1 MIAPVTVREIGRV
14 TGLKQG
20 IAKVSGLYNCVV
32 GHILDFPP
40 CASGLVIGFTEKE
53 ALVFLLGNAQDIVVG
68 STVINRMQDFTIPVG
83 KEIVGR
89 VVNILGQPL
98 DGLGAI
104 SVEAQATVFREAPG
118 VFDRTPIHETFETG
132 TLAIDATF
140 PIGKGQ
146 RELVVGDR
154 MTGKTTI
161 CLDAIIN
168 QAGKD
173 IICIYC
179 CIGRA
184 YTSLYR
190 IIELLQEHNAI
201 AYTTIVAALASDSA
215 GEQYL
220 APYAATA
227 IAEFFMHQ
235 GRHVFIVYD
244 DLTKHAWAYRQLS
257 LLLERPPGRE
267 AYPGDIFYVHSQL
280 MERAAKLDKKL
291 GSGSLTCLPI
301 VETQQGDITGYVCS
315 NLVSMTDGQIY
326 VSSDLFN
333 AGLRPAVD
341 LGLSVSRVGS
351 KAQCKAVKKLSGG
364 LRLDFIQYNEL
375 LKTTKFKPATGEAV
389 LRQLNRGRVMSNF
402 LFAQDQNRPYSRE
415 EEIVFLFAMKS
426 DLLMNQTDD
435 QIKNFKKNIISF
447 IAAQAPD
454 LINELKTGNE
464 LNDNLKKEITRLIN
478 DFLAENTTAT
488 PGKETKTQH
497 SAG

>member
-1 MIAPVTVREIGRV
+1 MIAPVTVREIGKV

-20 IAKVSGLYNCVV
+20 IAKVGGLYNCVV
-32 GHILDFPP
+32 GYILDFPP
-40 CASGLVIGFTEKE
+40 FASGLIIGFTEKE

-68 STVINRMQDFTIPVG
+68 SPVINRMQDFTIPVG
-83 KEIVGR
+83 KDIVGR
-89 VVNILGQPL
+89 VVNTMGQPL
-98 DGLGAI
+98 DGKGAVT
-104 SVEAQATVFREAPG
+104 VEAQANVFRDAPG
-118 VFDRTPIHETFETG
+118 VFDRTPINETFETG
-132 TLAIDATF
+132 TIAIDATF

-184 YTSLYR
+184 YTSLFR
-190 IIELLQEHNAI
+190 IIELLQEHNAL

-220 APYAATA
+220 APYAASA
-227 IAEFFMHQ
+227 IAEFFMYQ

-280 MERAAKLDKKL
+280 MERSAKMNPKL
-291 GSGSLTCLPI
+291 GGGSITCLPI
-301 VETQQGDITGYVCS
+301 VETQQGDIAGYVVS

-333 AGLRPAVD
+333 AGFRPAVD

-375 LKTTKFKPATGEAV
+375 LKTTKFKPATGDTV
-389 LRQLNRGRVMSNF
+389 LRQLNRGRIMSNF

-426 DLLMNQTDD
+426 DLLINQTDE
-435 QIKNFKKNIISF
+435 QIKHFKKNILAFLSTKAPVLVKGFSTGVELTQEVKDELTGLITGF
-447 IAAQAPD
+447 I
-454 LINELKTGNE
+454 
-464 LNDNLKKEITRLIN
+464 
-478 DFLAENTTAT
+478 AENTTAPSGRETT
-488 PGKETKTQH
+488 P
-497 SAG
+497 

>member
-1 MIAPVTVREIGRV
+1 MPIAPVTVREIGTV

-20 IAKVSGLYNCVV
+20 IAKVGGLYNCVV
-32 GHILDFPP
+32 GNILDFPP
-40 CASGLVIGFTEKE
+40 SASGLTIGFTENE
-53 ALVFLLGNAQDIVVG
+53 ALVFLMGNAQDIVVG
-68 STVINRMQDFTIPVG
+68 STVINRMQNFTVPVG
-83 KEIVGR
+83 KDIIGRIV
-89 VVNILGQPL
+89 NTQGQPL
-98 DGLGAI
+98 DGKGAVP
-104 SVEAQATVFREAPG
+104 VEAQAVVFRDAPG
-118 VFDRTPIHETFETG
+118 VFDRMPISETFETG
-132 TLAIDATF
+132 TIAIDATL
-140 PIGKGQ
+140 PIGRGQ

-173 IICIYC
+173 VICIYC

-184 YTSLYR
+184 YTSLLH
-190 IIELLQEHNAI
+190 IIELLQEHNSL

-227 IAEFFMHQ
+227 IAEFFMYQ

-280 MERAAKLDKKL
+280 MERSAKLNQKL
-291 GSGSLTCLPI
+291 GCGSLTCLPI
-301 VETQQGDITGYVCS
+301 VETQQGDIAGYVVS

-326 VSSDLFN
+326 VGSDLFN
-333 AGLRPAVD
+333 AGFRPAVD

-364 LRLDFIQYNEL
+364 LRLGFIQYNEL
-375 LKTTKFKPATGEAV
+375 LKTTKFKPATGEVV

-426 DLLMNQTDD
+426 DLLINQTDE
-435 QIKNFKKNIISF
+435 QIKHFKKDILAFLSV
-447 IAAQAPD
+447 QSPD
-454 LINELKTGNE
+454 LVRELGTGNE
-464 LNDNLKKEITRLIN
+464 LSDPILNELTRLLPK
-478 DFLAENTTAT
+478 FVAENTAAA
-488 PGKETKTQH
+488 PGKEA
-497 SAG
+497 SA

>member
-1 MIAPVTVREIGRV
+1 MIAPVTVRETGKV

-20 IAKVSGLYNCVV
+20 IAKVGGLYNCVV

-40 CASGLVIGFTEKE
+40 LTSGLVIGFTESE
-53 ALVFLLGNAQDIVVG
+53 ALVFLLGNVQDIVVG
-68 STVINRMQDFTIPVG
+68 STVINRIQNFTIPVG
-83 KEIVGR
+83 KDIIGR
-89 VVNILGQPL
+89 VVNAMGEPL
-98 DGLGAI
+98 DGKGSFA
-104 SVEAQATVFREAPG
+104 VEGQAVVFRDAPG
-118 VFDRTPIHETFETG
+118 VFDRTPINESFETG
-132 TLAIDATF
+132 TIGIDATL

-173 IICIYC
+173 VICIYC

-184 YTSLYR
+184 YTSLSH
-190 IIELLQEHNAI
+190 IIELLQEHNAL
-201 AYTTIVAALASDSA
+201 AYTTIVAALASDTA

-220 APYAATA
+220 APYAASA
-227 IAEFFMHQ
+227 IAEFFMYQ

-267 AYPGDIFYVHSQL
+267 AYPGDIFYIHSQL
-280 MERAAKLDKKL
+280 MERSAKLNQKL

-301 VETQQGDITGYVCS
+301 VETQQGDIAGYVCS

-333 AGLRPAVD
+333 AGFRPAVD

-351 KAQCKAVKKLSGG
+351 KAQCKAIKKLSGG

-375 LKTTKFKPATGEAV
+375 LKTTKFKPATGEIV

-402 LFAQDQNRPYSRE
+402 LFAQDQNQPHSRE
-415 EEIVFLFAMKS
+415 EQIVFLFTMKS
-426 DLLMNQTDD
+426 DLLLNQTDE
-435 QIKNFKKNIISF
+435 QIKYFKKNIRSF
-447 IAAQAPD
+447 LSSQSPD
-454 LINELKTGNE
+454 LVKELGTGNE
-464 LNDNLKKEITRLIN
+464 LTDKIKDELSRLIAG
-478 DFLAENTTAT
+478 FLAENKAVT
-488 PGKETKTQH
+488 PGEAAKV
-497 SAG
+497 